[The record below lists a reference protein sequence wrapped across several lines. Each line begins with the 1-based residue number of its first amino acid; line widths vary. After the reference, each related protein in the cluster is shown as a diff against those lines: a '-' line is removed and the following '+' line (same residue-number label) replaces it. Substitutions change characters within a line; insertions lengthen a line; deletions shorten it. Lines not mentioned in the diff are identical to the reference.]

1 MTTINDPVFG
11 PLEFDGY
18 TWQGQTGLLLLGEAL
33 RLGMEGTPQQP
44 PGDLER
50 VAYQHFLALH
60 ASVQPTLEK
69 AMFAYYLEVAPIYR
83 DAMGDLAD
91 QLMPLFSDSSL
102 IWKALSYPSVYVPL
116 QDAGPETRADAGP
129 ETGWT
134 YEYHFESEWDVEHG
148 LRVIVRDGPVFGV
161 DMQSGA
167 SWEYIT
173 HYDAL
178 GNRL

>member
-1 MTTINDPVFG
+1 MTTIDPVFG

-33 RLGMEGTPQQP
+33 RLGVDGTLQQP

-50 VAYQHFLALH
+50 VAYRHFLALQTG
-60 ASVQPTLEK
+60 VQPALER

-83 DAMGDLAD
+83 DAMGEWAD
-91 QLMPLFSDSSL
+91 QLMPVFSDSSL

-116 QDAGPETRADAGP
+116 QDDA
-129 ETGWT
+129 WT
-134 YEYHFESEWDVEHG
+134 FEYHFESNWDVEHG

-161 DMQSGA
+161 DMQSGPG
-167 SWEYIT
+167 WEHIA

>member
-1 MTTINDPVFG
+1 MTTIDPVFG

-18 TWQGQTGLLLLGEAL
+18 TWQGQTGLQLIGEAL
-33 RLGMEGTPQQP
+33 RLGVEGTLDQP

-60 ASVQPTLEK
+60 ASVQPALGK
-69 AMFAYYLEVAPIYR
+69 AMFAYYQEVAPVYR
-83 DAMGDLAD
+83 DAMGEWAD
-91 QLMPLFSDSSL
+91 QLMPLFTNSSL
-102 IWKALSYPSVYVPL
+102 IWKALSYPLVFVPL
-116 QDAGPETRADAGP
+116 QKTGLDAGLDAG
-129 ETGWT
+129 WT
-134 YEYHFESEWDVEHG
+134 FEYHFESNWDVEHG

-167 SWEYIT
+167 DWEYIA

>member
-1 MTTINDPVFG
+1 MTSINDPVFG

-18 TWQGQTGLLLLGEAL
+18 TWQGQTGLQLIGEAL
-33 RLGMEGTPQQP
+33 RLGVEGTLQQP
-44 PGDLER
+44 PSDLEC
-50 VAYQHFLALH
+50 VAYQQFLTLH
-60 ASVQPTLEK
+60 ASVQPALEK

-116 QDAGPETRADAGP
+116 QDAGPET
-129 ETGWT
+129 GWT
-134 YEYHFESEWDVEHG
+134 FEYHFESEWDVEHG

-167 SWEYIT
+167 DWEHIG

>member
-1 MTTINDPVFG
+1 MTTIDPVFG

-18 TWQGQTGLLLLGEAL
+18 TWQGQTGLQLLGEAL
-33 RLGMEGTPQQP
+33 RLGVEGTLQQP

-50 VAYQHFLALH
+50 VAYRQFLSLH
-60 ASVQPTLEK
+60 ANVQTALER
-69 AMFAYYLEVAPIYR
+69 AMFAYYLEVAPVYR

-116 QDAGPETRADAGP
+116 QDAG
-129 ETGWT
+129 WT
-134 YEYHFESEWDVEHG
+134 FEYHFESGWDVEHG
-148 LRVIVRDGPVFGV
+148 LCVIVRDGPVFGV

-167 SWEYIT
+167 SWEHIG
-173 HYDAL
+173 HYDAF